1 MSVTS
6 IHILLYIIL
15 FQVCRALVME
25 AMELSFFLEKTYLAQ
40 QESEQSEELK
50 LLARKDWV
58 NIHGGFF
65 ALCIKC

>member
-1 MSVTS
+1 
-6 IHILLYIIL
+6 
-15 FQVCRALVME
+15 ME

-58 NIHGGFF
+58 NIPGSFLHYYV
-65 ALCIKC
+65 